1 MNTADAGISLQGKI
15 IIILLGIIFIV
26 FLFYLLKNRKISDT
40 LGLMWLT
47 VSIGMVLVIVSN
59 SILMFTTHLLGAKYP
74 ASALTMIGLLFII
87 SLLLYFTFKISRL
100 TQELR
105 SLVQQI
111 AIKNMHMENRINQL
125 ENKLNEPQK

>member
-47 VSIGMVLVIVSN
+47 VSIGMVLVIVNN

-111 AIKNMHMENRINQL
+111 AIKNMNMEKRINEL
-125 ENKLNEPQK
+125 EKKLNEQKK

>member
-1 MNTADAGISLQGKI
+1 MNTADVGISLQGKL
-15 IIILLGIIFIV
+15 IIILLGIIFIS

-47 VSIGMVLVIVSN
+47 VSIGMVFVVVN
-59 SILMFTTHLLGAKYP
+59 NTILMFTTHLLGAQYP

-87 SLLLYFTFKISRL
+87 SLLLYFTFKISIL
-100 TQELR
+100 TQDLR

-111 AIKNMHMENRINQL
+111 AIKNMQMENRIKEL
-125 ENKLNEPQK
+125 EKSLHDSQK

>member
-15 IIILLGIIFIV
+15 IIILLGIIFIT

-47 VSIGMVLVIVSN
+47 VSIGMVLVVVNN

-87 SLLLYFTFKISRL
+87 SLLLYFTFKISIL
-100 TQELR
+100 TQDLR
-105 SLVQQI
+105 TLVQQI
-111 AIKNMHMENRINQL
+111 AIKNMQMENRIKEL
-125 ENKLNEPQK
+125 ENKLHESQK

>member
-47 VSIGMVLVIVSN
+47 VSIGMVLVIVNN